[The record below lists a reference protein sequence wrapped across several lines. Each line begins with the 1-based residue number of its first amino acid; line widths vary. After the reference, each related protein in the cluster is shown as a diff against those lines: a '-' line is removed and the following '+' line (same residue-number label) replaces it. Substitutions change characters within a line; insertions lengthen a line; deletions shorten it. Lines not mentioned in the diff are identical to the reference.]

1 MQLDLYTLYL
11 YSYCKEYLFSN
22 NIDIIKLGAFSDT
35 SNCIFLD
42 EFISEEKLADTP
54 IEFFNYLK
62 RRQCFDIKIGKNKK
76 NGIIIECS
84 CRYSLEYWC
93 RDISKE
99 KDGQLVFVKKDELLW
114 ATKYRQLTKEDIYNI
129 RRDLKLKRYKE

>member
-22 NIDIIKLGAFSDT
+22 NIDIIKLRAFSDT

-42 EFISEEKLADTP
+42 EFISEEKLADAP
-54 IEFFNYLK
+54 MEFFNYLK
-62 RRQCFDIKIGKNKK
+62 RRQCFDVKIGKNKK

-114 ATKYRQLTKEDIYNI
+114 A
-129 RRDLKLKRYKE
+129 